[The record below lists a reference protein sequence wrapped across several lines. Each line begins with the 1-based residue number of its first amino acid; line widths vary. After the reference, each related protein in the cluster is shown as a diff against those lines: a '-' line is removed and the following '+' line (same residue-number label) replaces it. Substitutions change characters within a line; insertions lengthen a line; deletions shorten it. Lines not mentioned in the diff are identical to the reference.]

1 MTDTNDLE
9 AFRVELGA
17 LINRHSLENRSDTPD
32 WILAEHL
39 VECLRTF
46 EATSNARR
54 TWHDSTPATVPQ
66 VEESHGPD

>member
-9 AFRVELGA
+9 AFRVELAA

-39 VECLRTF
+39 VECLRSY

-54 TWHDSTPATVPQ
+54 TWQSTKLPDHPTV
-66 VEESHGPD
+66 GGD